1 MDQGCVLL
9 NANYMPIALIS
20 LKKAIRLIVKEKVE
34 VIKSHSTNM
43 LHNAENTFKIFYPL
57 VLRLVKF
64 VRKIYGVKVSFS
76 KRNVL
81 IRDNFTC
88 MYCGA
93 DIKRYSTL
101 DHVIPKSK
109 GGKSI
114 FENVVACCI
123 TCNNKK
129 DNKLPSQAKMY
140 LTRQPYS
147 PTINEFILLQ
157 IKRTGMFKY
166 LKELGI
172 I

>member
-1 MDQGCVLL
+1 
-9 NANYMPIALIS
+9 
-20 LKKAIRLIVKEKVE
+20 
-34 VIKSHSTNM
+34 
-43 LHNAENTFKIFYPL
+43 

-109 GGKSI
+109 GGKST